1 MFGVRARKLIS
12 SSSRFDYFKMISQ
25 CPSQFF
31 FTLVVK
37 MKEDGTVP
45 KFKSEESVY
54 DADGLDEVIHPICCG
69 LDVHKTW
76 VYAAILI
83 YDFEK
88 KEIHW
93 ITNRFNTFPKGLQA
107 LAAWLMSHNC
117 PEACMESTGQY
128 WYPVFDALEAAGL
141 KPVVSHPKYTK
152 PLKGKKSDPN
162 DAKWIA
168 KAFSCGRVRCSFI
181 PPKKFRD
188 LRSLERY
195 FKKVSDRVKQA
206 KNRTLN
212 CLTNLGLKLDD
223 VFSDVFG
230 ESSRDIINT
239 ILAHPGEYIDVRPLV
254 RKGCKTPISTIQEA
268 VSNKIDPEADRMIL
282 LKLRMTLKDLDD
294 ASEEKKML
302 ADEMTRELSGYGKLL
317 ELIRTVPGFA
327 SDPFTAVRVLIEIG
341 PDMKV
346 FPTAKHFCSWV
357 GVCPHHDSSANKVK
371 GRKISKGGAYLKP
384 LLFSIAM
391 AVVRSKKHP
400 EITRRFNRIKNRR
413 GYMKAIIAICRMFLT
428 AIWNIL
434 RKGEPYNADGYMSMN
449 EKPNKVL
456 SVSQALAFV
465 RSRGYV
471 IAPSETVALTTTDP

>member
-1 MFGVRARKLIS
+1 
-12 SSSRFDYFKMISQ
+12 
-25 CPSQFF
+25 
-31 FTLVVK
+31 

-45 KFKSEESVY
+45 KFKSEEVVY

-93 ITNRFNTFPKGLQA
+93 ITNRFNTFPKGLQD
-107 LAAWLMSHNC
+107 LATWLKDHNC
-117 PEACMESTGQY
+117 IDACMESTGQY
-128 WYPVFDALEAAGL
+128 WYPVFDALEAAEL

-181 PPKKFRD
+181 PPKKFRN
-188 LRSLERY
+188 LRGLERY
-195 FKKVSDRVKQA
+195 FIKVANTVKQA
-206 KNRTLN
+206 KNRSLN

-230 ESSRDIINT
+230 ESSRKIIDA
-239 ILAHPGEYIDVRPLV
+239 ILARPGEHVDVRPLV
-254 RKGCKTPISTIQEA
+254 RKGCKTPIQTIQEA
-268 VSNKIDPEADRMIL
+268 INNKIDPEADRMIL
-282 LKLRMTLKDLDD
+282 FKLRMTLKDMDD
-294 ASEEKKML
+294 ALEQKKKL
-302 ADEMTRELSGYGKLL
+302 AEEMTRELSGYERSL

-346 FPTAKHFCSWV
+346 FPTAKHFCSWA

-371 GRKISKGGAYLKP
+371 GRRISKGGEYLKP
-384 LLFSIAM
+384 LLVNIAQ
-391 AVVRSKKHP
+391 AVVRSKNHP

-434 RKGEPYNADGYMSMN
+434 RKGEPYNADGYMTMN
-449 EKPNKVL
+449 EKPSKVL

-471 IAPSETVALTTTDP
+471 IAESKTVALTTTDP